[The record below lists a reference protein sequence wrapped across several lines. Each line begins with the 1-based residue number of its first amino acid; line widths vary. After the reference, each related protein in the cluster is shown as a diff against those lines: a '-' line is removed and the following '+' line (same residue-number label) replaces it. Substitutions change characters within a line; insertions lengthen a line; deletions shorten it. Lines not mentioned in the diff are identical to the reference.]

1 MSDDKDTG
9 EGDIPRIRELT
20 ADEARA
26 EIDALLAKATRPA
39 LLWALSTLPIV
50 MEGMRPLEE
59 VIDNAGELAKL
70 SPWADSMKEDG
81 RDWALTCALWDDAR
95 KRKEPWVMTIMKE
108 ATVNAAIFFDVKR
121 ADDIDDAKRKGRYF
135 EVPIAHLTT
144 EPTAK
149 TKRAKPPATKP
160 KPTAKTKRKPTKR
173 AGKAAGGQ

>member
-144 EPTAK
+144 EP
-149 TKRAKPPATKP
+149 ATKP

-173 AGKAAGGQ
+173 AGKADGGQ